1 MPYDRFDA
9 YYLKIDKRVKNYI
22 KQIVVTR
29 RDGKRYTLT
38 KSDVED
44 RFNATTGNYGR
55 INLLQKGNEFANSN
69 MISDDEEDYYKKPT
83 SSYEANNQ
91 L

>member
-1 MPYDRFDA
+1 MDLRQYLKAGTNIPTENGMTNQDHRNTSYIKTTSFNTAANVKLDVTLPYDRFDA

-38 KSDVED
+38 
-44 RFNATTGNYGR
+44 
-55 INLLQKGNEFANSN
+55 
-69 MISDDEEDYYKKPT
+69 
-83 SSYEANNQ
+83 
-91 L
+91 